1 VPVNDYSVVFSFCKQ
16 LWIVLAVKGG
26 VTNAPGNAANLL
38 DLVASLPFNLF
49 MHERKA
55 MWLFHVVTDVTGI
68 RSGDETSFTSRFGIL
83 MQKSGFWDD
92 PVPSKK

>member
-1 VPVNDYSVVFSFCKQ
+1 MPVNNYSVVFSFCKQ

-26 VTNAPGNAANLL
+26 VTDATNAPGNAANLL
-38 DLVASLPFNLF
+38 DLVARLPFNLF

-68 RSGDETSFTSRFGIL
+68 RSGDETSFTSR
-83 MQKSGFWDD
+83 SGY
-92 PVPSKK
+92 